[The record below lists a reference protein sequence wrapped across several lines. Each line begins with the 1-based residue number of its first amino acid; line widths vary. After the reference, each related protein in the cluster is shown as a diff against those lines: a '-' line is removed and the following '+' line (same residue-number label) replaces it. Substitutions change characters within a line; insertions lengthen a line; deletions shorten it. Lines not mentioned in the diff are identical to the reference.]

1 MESFEWGGRC
11 IFGGHR
17 QIFDLLG
24 RRKDYLHYNL
34 CGNVGKV
41 ELNLL
46 VCVSVLFG
54 ETVRSYWLRLGKCV
68 PASLGGAGLLGL
80 ERMGT

>member
-17 QIFDLLG
+17 QIFDLPG

-34 CGNVGKV
+34 CRYVGKV

-54 ETVRSYWLRLGKCV
+54 KTVRSYWLRLGKCV